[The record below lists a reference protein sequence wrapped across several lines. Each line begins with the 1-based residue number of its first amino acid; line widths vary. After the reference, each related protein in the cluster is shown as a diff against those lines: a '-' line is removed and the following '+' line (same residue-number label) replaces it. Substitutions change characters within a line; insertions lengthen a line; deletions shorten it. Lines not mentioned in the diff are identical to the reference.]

1 MGRADYERNSS
12 LWHAKWSLTLHLF
25 HNSFFLSLSLSLCL
39 LFFSGALLSLLFP
52 FCFDTTFIRLYVC
65 STHTHKN
72 NVRKRVKSN
81 DWNENAPGFFWCI
94 CCFFFQFF
102 IICFDLFNLWLCDK
116 LTNRVA
122 FTTVAVSIQLVKASV
137 ASFPTGAMK
146 TSSLTSSSNQLFI
159 KLATLMIIK

>member
-1 MGRADYERNSS
+1 MSENESNQTTDM
-12 LWHAKWSLTLHLF
+12 KMHLV
-25 HNSFFLSLSLSLCL
+25 SFGVSVA
-39 LFFSGALLSLLFP
+39 FFF
-52 FCFDTTFIRLYVC
+52 
-65 STHTHKN
+65 
-72 NVRKRVKSN
+72 
-81 DWNENAPGFFWCI
+81 
-94 CCFFFQFF
+94 FFFQFF